1 MLIES
6 PRNDAEG
13 HAAELR
19 CPRCGGSDLAFAWQ
33 TFANGTRH
41 IRVSCTPCGAYVRY
55 APQTP
60 ANVAR
65 ADAAT
70 AETERR

>member
-6 PRNDAEG
+6 PRHDAEIRD
-13 HAAELR
+13 ADLR
-19 CPRCGGSDLAFAWQ
+19 CPRCGGIDLTFAWQ

-41 IRVSCTPCGAYVRY
+41 IRVSCVPCGAYVRY

-65 ADAAT
+65 ADAAP
-70 AETERR
+70 AWAERR

>member
-1 MLIES
+1 MSFEAQIDERGAREDGVHCL
-6 PRNDAEG
+6 
-13 HAAELR
+13 
-19 CPRCGGSDLAFAWQ
+19 RCGGTDLASAWQ

-41 IRVSCTPCGAYVRY
+41 IRVSCVPCGAYVRY

-65 ADAAT
+65 ADAAP
-70 AETERR
+70 AWTERR